1 MLWKSTH
8 LDVLIG
14 MYFDAFGAERQQ
26 ALFARAEVRY
36 FLGGVEGACSVDRY
50 LPEVVIVGLT

>member
-1 MLWKSTH
+1 ML
-8 LDVLIG
+8 VG

-36 FLGGVEGACSVDRY
+36 FLGGVEGAWRVHRN
-50 LPEVVIVGLT
+50 LPEVVIVGLN